1 MKRDMDTMAGYGL
14 VQIRSGDTLYDFGTV
29 TSITDALNKGITSIP
44 IVSLSTDSTF
54 ALETNT
60 SNRFSIQ
67 FSRKNP
73 VHDDG
78 AGTMITYE
86 SDADYFSKSWK
97 WTNSLWVTA
106 ITSLLNRWQVRSDG
120 YTLFINVENADKIVG
135 ENVYREISTLYP
147 SYQGI
152 NVYMA
157 SLEIRL
163 TEGQTEYLTGSAEF
177 VVGGRLT
184 EKLSVA
190 KEDLVKFTLYTQD
203 EFDKEFQEYI
213 AHNPTARYI
222 PLKIANSV
230 KSPYNTHNEYNE
242 GITASKAL
250 IYISAIDIRDG
261 VTSTVEDLPLMLG
274 KKYDLNNSE
283 KKDWEFDY
291 YNDLD
296 LVTSYT
302 LTGGV
307 ENPFEQLQI
316 KISKRAFARTY
327 PDISMDLT
335 TGSETNEETGIRARI
350 IPGVSR
356 IRLSAVGRGDFIVT
370 EGALSG
376 NEYTLIAY
384 CIAATIKG
392 QYFSNTV
399 QIWKSPLTAIMDILS
414 NTAWGVQDTYAP
426 WQIFTNAQDI
436 GWVDVV
442 RSVLKVYGQ
451 DTFENYSSLLQAKNT
466 IDAQQDGVIS
476 SGKAVDATV
485 SHLIEQG
492 FNDTFAISVKEGT
505 SIWNVLQA
513 CAYILCSKIFFANNR
528 AYIVDYTTLDRVVD
542 EGILPNLAVD
552 PTQANT
558 FSNRLIVRAGLDR
571 AMFPLAWWGITYTTA
586 DGREQYLT
594 DNGLIDGTPLSW
606 EAICSLPN
614 SGEITTLINNLDS
627 LELHSDNSYD
637 RLCGRIYGEVSQD
650 QQGLTTV
657 YNTAAVKYNVFVKY
671 RVTKDDGSTYVA
683 TKSTVRT
690 LWYGQ
695 IKKEDGQA
703 EIAEWITSLDNEKE
717 YTKTNNSEAEYS
729 DVREIA
735 RRSILS
741 AGEHRYELDLTPYFT
756 YLPEYYARRA
766 LYTILK
772 YRAEPQET
780 VKFTAN
786 ERCTGAIKKSETGG
800 WGESYWSALFPNV
813 CAAKQITDIEQE
825 MKVSG
830 IGYYNSSKYYPQ
842 KLALSKYSR
851 EYPSGRTTYWFGV
864 TNSLDLASSTSAIET
879 ALGK

>member
-1 MKRDMDTMAGYGL
+1 MAGYGL
-14 VQIRSGDTLYDFGTV
+14 VQVRSGDTLYDFGTV
-29 TSITDALNKGITSIP
+29 TAITDTLNKGIASIP

-60 SNRFSIQ
+60 SNRFHIQ

-78 AGTMITYE
+78 TGTMITYE
-86 SDADYFSKSWK
+86 TDADYFNKSWK

-120 YTLFINVENADKIVG
+120 YTLFINVANADRVAG
-135 ENVYREISTLYP
+135 EAVYKEISTLYP

-157 SLEIRL
+157 SLEISL

-203 EFDKEFQEYI
+203 EFDTEFQEYV
-213 AHNPTARYI
+213 AAKSTPTDSVKYI
-222 PLKIANSV
+222 PLNTVNSE
-230 KSPYNTHNEYNE
+230 KSPYNSHNEYNE
-242 GITASKAL
+242 GITASKASVF
-250 IYISAIDIRDG
+250 ITAIDLRDG
-261 VTSTVEDLPLMLG
+261 VVSTEENLPLMLG
-274 KKYDLNNSE
+274 REYDLNNSE
-283 KKDWEFDY
+283 LKDWEFDY

-296 LVTSYT
+296 LITSYT

-307 ENPFEQLQI
+307 ENPFEQLRI
-316 KISKRAFARTY
+316 KISKRAFVRTY
-327 PDISMDLT
+327 PDIAMDLT

-350 IPGVSR
+350 IPGISR
-356 IRLSAVGRGDFIVT
+356 IHLCAVGRGDFVVT
-370 EGALSG
+370 ECALSG
-376 NEYTLIAY
+376 NEYTLVAYSIAE
-384 CIAATIKG
+384 TIKG

-399 QIWKSPLTAIMDILS
+399 QIWKSPLTAITDILS
-414 NTAWGVQDTYAP
+414 NTVWGVKESYAP
-426 WQIFTNAQDI
+426 WQIFSNAKDI
-436 GWVDVV
+436 DWVDIV
-442 RSVLKVYGQ
+442 RPILKGY
-451 DTFENYSSLLQAKNT
+451 DSDDLENYSSPAKAKEALDTN
-466 IDAQQDGVIS
+466 QDDMAS
-476 SGKAVDATV
+476 RRSVDATV
-485 SHLIEQG
+485 SHLIGQG
-492 FNDTFAISVKEGT
+492 TGDTFAISVKEGT

-528 AYIVDYTTLDRVVD
+528 AYIIDYTTLDKATD
-542 EGILPNLAVD
+542 ENILPNLAAD

-571 AMFPLAWWGITYTTA
+571 AMFPLAWWGITHTVG
-586 DGREQYLT
+586 DQEVYLT
-594 DNGLIDGTPLSW
+594 EDGSIDGTPLSW
-606 EAICSLPN
+606 DAIRNLPD
-614 SGEITTLINNLDS
+614 SEMITTAINNADS

-671 RVTKDDGSTYVA
+671 PVTNDDGSVRIA
-683 TKSTVRT
+683 TRSAVRT
-690 LWYGQ
+690 IWYGQ
-695 IKKEDGQA
+695 IKREDGQT
-703 EIAEWITSLDNEKE
+703 EVAEWISDLDNDKV
-717 YTKTNNSEAEYS
+717 YIRTNNNDSEYS
-729 DVREIA
+729 DVKEIA
-735 RRSILS
+735 RRSILV

-756 YLPEYYARRA
+756 YLPEYFARRA

-786 ERCTGAIKKSETGG
+786 ERCTGAIKESQSGG

-830 IGYYNSSKYYPQ
+830 IGYYNNSKYYPQ

-851 EYPSGRTTYWFGV
+851 DYPSGRTTYWFGV